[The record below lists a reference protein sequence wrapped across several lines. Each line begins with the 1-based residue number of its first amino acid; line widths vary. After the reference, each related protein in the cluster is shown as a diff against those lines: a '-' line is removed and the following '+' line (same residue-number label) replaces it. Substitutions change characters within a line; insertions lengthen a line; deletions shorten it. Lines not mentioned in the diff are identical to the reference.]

1 MIENQ
6 QQQKKN
12 LKKEECEEA
21 ADEVMNC
28 FDCNEEEIDAEG
40 V

>member
-1 MIENQ
+1 MVENE
-6 QQQKKN
+6 QKKN

-21 ADEVMNC
+21 ADEVMNY
-28 FDCNEEEIDAEG
+28 FDCNEEEIEAEL

>member
-1 MIENQ
+1 MNKKK
-6 QQQKKN
+6 KKN

-21 ADEVMNC
+21 AEEVMNY
-28 FDCNEEEIDAEG
+28 FDCNEEEIEAEG